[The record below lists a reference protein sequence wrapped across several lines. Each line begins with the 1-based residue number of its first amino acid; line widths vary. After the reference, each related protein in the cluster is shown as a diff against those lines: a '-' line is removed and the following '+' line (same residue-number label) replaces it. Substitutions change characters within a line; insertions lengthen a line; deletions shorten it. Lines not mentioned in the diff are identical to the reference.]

1 MFEKIAK
8 IGVKVGEHFAKHG
21 HTYLAVAGAA
31 GTVGTI
37 ALTVKATRQMDELSA
52 KYKETEETILTHQE
66 GHEPAEVDADLKQ
79 NKVAYVVGSIK
90 IVAPVVALGL
100 ASLGCFALSWGISSR
115 RFKVLASAYSL
126 LKLEYDKYREVV
138 REDVGEEKER
148 EYYATTQ
155 ERVVQELET
164 VQKVD
169 KFNIHGR
176 WIEESDEFA
185 RDDASYNGT
194 IVAQAKRIAD
204 DILGRDGRL
213 IMNQLFDALGMPR
226 TKEGMYMGW
235 TLGDGFDLYENHV
248 EVTDEDGTYT
258 SMYITWPTPKPLYK
272 ELELAG
278 GYSVL
283 A

>member
-148 EYYATTQ
+148 EYYTTTQ

-169 KFNIHGR
+169 KFNLHGF
-176 WIEESDEFA
+176 WLEESEEFA
-185 RDDASYNGT
+185 RDDASYNGSL
-194 IVAQAKRIAD
+194 VADARRTCD
-204 DILGRDGRL
+204 DILGRDGTLL
-213 IMNQLFDALGMPR
+213 INQVREAFRAPR
-226 TKEGMYMGW
+226 VKNGNEYGW
-235 TLGDGFDLYENHV
+235 TMSEGFDLFEHIVDV
-248 EVTDEDGTYT
+248 EDPEGTYQ
-258 SMYITWPTPKPLYK
+258 SRYISWPAPKPIYDK
-272 ELELAG
+272 VKLAG
-278 GYSVL
+278 GLYS
-283 A
+283 

>member
-1 MFEKIAK
+1 MFEKIVQIGSK
-8 IGVKVGEHFAKHG
+8 IGTHFAKHG

-52 KYKETEETILTHQE
+52 KYKETEQTILDHQE
-66 GHEPAEVDADLKQ
+66 GHDPAEVDADLKQ

-169 KFNIHGR
+169 KFNLHGF
-176 WIEESDEFA
+176 WLEESEEFA
-185 RDDASYNGT
+185 RDDASYNSALT
-194 IVAQAKRIAD
+194 ANAKRKCD
-204 DILGRDGRL
+204 DIIGRDGYIL
-213 IMNQLFDALGMPR
+213 INQVREAHKAPR
-226 TKEGMYMGW
+226 IKDGNEWGW
-235 TLGDGFDLYENHV
+235 TIGDGFDLYEHLVDV
-248 EVTDEDGTYT
+248 EDPDGTYQ
-258 SMYITWPTPKPLYK
+258 SRYISWPAPKLIYDKVKLPSGLY
-272 ELELAG
+272 
-278 GYSVL
+278 S
-283 A
+283 

>member
-1 MFEKIAK
+1 MFEKIVQIGSK
-8 IGVKVGEHFAKHG
+8 IGTHFAKHG

-52 KYKETEETILTHQE
+52 KYTETEQTILDHQE
-66 GHEPAEVDADLKQ
+66 GHDPAEVDADLKQ

-169 KFNIHGR
+169 KFNLHGF
-176 WIEESDEFA
+176 WLEESEEFA
-185 RDDASYNGT
+185 RDDASYNSALT
-194 IVAQAKRIAD
+194 ANAKRKCD
-204 DILGRDGRL
+204 DIIGRDGYIL
-213 IMNQLFDALGMPR
+213 INQVREAHKAPR
-226 TKEGMYMGW
+226 IKDGNEWGW
-235 TLGDGFDLYENHV
+235 TIGDGFDLYEHLVDV
-248 EVTDEDGTYT
+248 EDPDGTYQ
-258 SMYITWPTPKPLYK
+258 SRYISWPAPKLIYDKVKLPSGLY
-272 ELELAG
+272 
-278 GYSVL
+278 S
-283 A
+283 

>member
-1 MFEKIAK
+1 MFEKIVQIGSK
-8 IGVKVGEHFAKHG
+8 IGTHFAKHG

-52 KYKETEETILTHQE
+52 KYTETEETILTHQE
-66 GHEPAEVDADLKQ
+66 GHDPAEVDADLKQ

-169 KFNIHGR
+169 KFNLHGF
-176 WIEESDEFA
+176 WLEESEEFA
-185 RDDASYNGT
+185 RDDASYNSALT
-194 IVAQAKRIAD
+194 ANAKRKCD
-204 DILGRDGRL
+204 DIIGRDGYIL
-213 IMNQLFDALGMPR
+213 INQVREAHKAPR
-226 TKEGMYMGW
+226 IKDGNEWGW
-235 TLGDGFDLYENHV
+235 TIGDGFDLYEHLVDV
-248 EVTDEDGTYT
+248 EDPDGTYQ
-258 SMYITWPTPKPLYK
+258 SRYISWPAPKLIYDKVKLPSGLY
-272 ELELAG
+272 
-278 GYSVL
+278 S
-283 A
+283 

>member
-1 MFEKIAK
+1 MFETITK
-8 IGVKVGEHFAKHG
+8 IGAKVGTHFAKHG
-21 HTYLAVAGAA
+21 HTYLAVAGAV

-52 KYKETEETILTHQE
+52 KYTETEQTILEHQE
-66 GHEPAEVDADLKQ
+66 GHDPAEVDADLKQ

-148 EYYATTQ
+148 EYYTTTQ

-169 KFNIHGR
+169 KFNLHGF
-176 WIEESDEFA
+176 WLEESEEFA
-185 RDDASYNGT
+185 RDDASYNSALT
-194 IVAQAKRIAD
+194 ANAKRKCD
-204 DILGRDGRL
+204 DIIGRDGYIL
-213 IMNQLFDALGMPR
+213 INQVREAHKAPR
-226 TKEGMYMGW
+226 IKDGNEWGW
-235 TLGDGFDLYENHV
+235 TIGDGFDLYEHLVDV
-248 EVTDEDGTYT
+248 EDPDGTYQ
-258 SMYITWPTPKPLYK
+258 SRYISWPAPKLIYDKVKLPSGLY
-272 ELELAG
+272 
-278 GYSVL
+278 S
-283 A
+283 

>member
-1 MFEKIAK
+1 MFEKIVQIGSK
-8 IGVKVGEHFAKHG
+8 IGTHFAKHG

-148 EYYATTQ
+148 EYYTTTQ

-169 KFNIHGR
+169 KFNLHGF
-176 WIEESDEFA
+176 WLEESEEFA
-185 RDDASYNGT
+185 RDDASYNSALT
-194 IVAQAKRIAD
+194 ANAKRKCD
-204 DILGRDGRL
+204 DIIGRDGYIL
-213 IMNQLFDALGMPR
+213 INQVREAHKAPR
-226 TKEGMYMGW
+226 IKDGNEWGW
-235 TLGDGFDLYENHV
+235 TIGDGFDLYEHLVDV
-248 EVTDEDGTYT
+248 EDPDGTYQ
-258 SMYITWPTPKPLYK
+258 SRYISWPAPKLIYDKVKLPSGLY
-272 ELELAG
+272 
-278 GYSVL
+278 S
-283 A
+283 

>member
-155 ERVVQELET
+155 ERVFEELET

-169 KFNIHGR
+169 KFNLHGF
-176 WIEESDEFA
+176 WIEESEEFA
-185 RDDASYNGT
+185 RDDASYNSSL
-194 IVAQAKRIAD
+194 VADARRTCD
-204 DILGRDGRL
+204 DILGRDGTLL
-213 IMNQLFDALGMPR
+213 INQVREAFRAPR
-226 TKEGMYMGW
+226 VKNGNEYGW
-235 TLGDGFDLYENHV
+235 TMSDGFDLFEHIVDV
-248 EVTDEDGTYT
+248 EDQDGTYQ
-258 SMYITWPTPKPLYK
+258 SRYISWPAPKPIYDK
-272 ELELAG
+272 VKLAG
-278 GYSVL
+278 GLYS
-283 A
+283 

>member
-52 KYKETEETILTHQE
+52 KYTETEQTILEHQE

-169 KFNIHGR
+169 KFNLHGF
-176 WIEESDEFA
+176 WLEESEEFA
-185 RDDASYNGT
+185 RDDASYNS
-194 IVAQAKRIAD
+194 ALSANAKRTCD
-204 DILGRDGRL
+204 DIIGRDGYIL
-213 IMNQLFDALGMPR
+213 INQVRDAHKAPR
-226 TKEGMYMGW
+226 IKNGNEWGW
-235 TLGDGFDLYENHV
+235 TIGDGFDLYEHIIDV
-248 EVTDEDGTYT
+248 EDEDGTYQ
-258 SMYITWPTPKPLYK
+258 SRYISWPAPKPIYDKVNLPGGLY
-272 ELELAG
+272 A
-278 GYSVL
+278 
-283 A
+283 

>member
-1 MFEKIAK
+1 MFEKIVK

-148 EYYATTQ
+148 EYYTTTQ

-169 KFNIHGR
+169 KFNLHGF
-176 WIEESDEFA
+176 WLEESEEFA
-185 RDDASYNGT
+185 RDDASYNGSL
-194 IVAQAKRIAD
+194 VADARRTCD
-204 DILGRDGRL
+204 DILGRDGTL
-213 IMNQLFDALGMPR
+213 LLNQVRDAFRAPR
-226 TKEGMYMGW
+226 VKDGNSMGW
-235 TLGDGFDLYENHV
+235 TISDGFDLYEHIVDV
-248 EVTDEDGTYT
+248 EDPEGTYQ
-258 SMYITWPTPKPLYK
+258 SRYISWPAPKPIYDKVKLPGGLY
-272 ELELAG
+272 
-278 GYSVL
+278 S
-283 A
+283 

>member
-52 KYKETEETILTHQE
+52 KYTETEQTILEHQE

-148 EYYATTQ
+148 EYYTTTQ

-169 KFNIHGR
+169 KFNLHGF
-176 WIEESDEFA
+176 WLEESEEFA
-185 RDDASYNGT
+185 RDDASYNSALT
-194 IVAQAKRIAD
+194 ANAKRKCD
-204 DILGRDGRL
+204 DIIGRDGYIL
-213 IMNQLFDALGMPR
+213 INQVREAHKAPR
-226 TKEGMYMGW
+226 IKDGNEWGW
-235 TLGDGFDLYENHV
+235 TIGDGFDLYEHLVDV
-248 EVTDEDGTYT
+248 EDPDGTYQ
-258 SMYITWPTPKPLYK
+258 SRYISWPAPKLIYDKVKLPSGLY
-272 ELELAG
+272 
-278 GYSVL
+278 S
-283 A
+283 

>member
-1 MFEKIAK
+1 MFEKIVQIGSK
-8 IGVKVGEHFAKHG
+8 IGTHFAKHG

-52 KYKETEETILTHQE
+52 KYTETEQTILTHQE
-66 GHEPAEVDADLKQ
+66 GHDPAEVDADLKQ

-148 EYYATTQ
+148 EYYAETHSRIA
-155 ERVVQELET
+155 EDLET
-164 VQKVD
+164 VQKID
-169 KFNIHGR
+169 KFSIHGR
-176 WIEESDEFA
+176 WVEESEQFA
-185 RDDASYNGT
+185 RDDASYNSSIVASARRQLDHLMGLKGT
-194 IVAQAKRIAD
+194 IV
-204 DILGRDGRL
+204 L
-213 IMNQLFDALGMPR
+213 NQVLDALDMPR
-226 TKEGMYMGW
+226 VKGGTELGW
-235 TLGDGFDLYENHV
+235 TYGDGFDLYEKIVDV
-248 EVTDEDGTYT
+248 EDPDGTYQ
-258 SMYITWPTPKPLYK
+258 SIYISWPAPKPVYETI
-272 ELELAG
+272 ELEG
-278 GYSVL
+278 RYSVI
-283 A
+283 

>member
-1 MFEKIAK
+1 MFEKIVQIGSK
-8 IGVKVGEHFAKHG
+8 IGTHFAKHG

-52 KYKETEETILTHQE
+52 KYTETEQTILEHQE

-169 KFNIHGR
+169 KFNLHGF
-176 WIEESDEFA
+176 WLEESEEFA
-185 RDDASYNGT
+185 RDDASYNS
-194 IVAQAKRIAD
+194 ALAANAKRTCD
-204 DILGRDGRL
+204 DIIGRDGYIL
-213 IMNQLFDALGMPR
+213 VNQVRDAFKAPR
-226 TKEGMYMGW
+226 IKDGNSMGW
-235 TLGDGFDLYENHV
+235 TYGDRFDIFEHIV
-248 EVTDEDGTYT
+248 DVTDEEGTYQ
-258 SMYITWPTPKPLYK
+258 SRYISWPAPKPIYDKVNLPGGLY
-272 ELELAG
+272 
-278 GYSVL
+278 S
-283 A
+283 

>member
-1 MFEKIAK
+1 MFETITK
-8 IGVKVGEHFAKHG
+8 IGAKVGTHFAKHG
-21 HTYLAVAGAA
+21 HTYVAVAGAV

-52 KYKETEETILTHQE
+52 KYTETEQTILEHQE
-66 GHEPAEVDADLKQ
+66 GHDPAEVDADLKQ

-148 EYYATTQ
+148 EYYTTTQ

-169 KFNIHGR
+169 KFNLHGF
-176 WIEESDEFA
+176 WLEESEEFA
-185 RDDASYNGT
+185 RDDASYNSALT
-194 IVAQAKRIAD
+194 ANAKRKCD
-204 DILGRDGRL
+204 DIIGRDGYIL
-213 IMNQLFDALGMPR
+213 INQVREAHKAPR
-226 TKEGMYMGW
+226 IKDGNEWGW
-235 TLGDGFDLYENHV
+235 TIGDGFDLYEHLVDV
-248 EVTDEDGTYT
+248 EDPDGTYQ
-258 SMYITWPTPKPLYK
+258 SRYISWPAPKLIYDKVKLPSGLY
-272 ELELAG
+272 
-278 GYSVL
+278 S
-283 A
+283 

>member
-155 ERVVQELET
+155 ERVFEELET

-169 KFNIHGR
+169 KFNLHGF
-176 WIEESDEFA
+176 WIEESEEFA
-185 RDDASYNGT
+185 RDDASYTSALTAN
-194 IVAQAKRIAD
+194 AKRTCD
-204 DILGRDGRL
+204 DIIGRDGYIL
-213 IMNQLFDALGMPR
+213 INQVRDAHKAPR
-226 TKEGMYMGW
+226 IKNGNEWGW
-235 TLGDGFDLYENHV
+235 TIGDGFDLYEHIIDV
-248 EVTDEDGTYT
+248 EDEDGTYQ
-258 SMYITWPTPKPLYK
+258 SRYISWPAPKPIYDKVNLPGGLY
-272 ELELAG
+272 A
-278 GYSVL
+278 
-283 A
+283 

>member
-1 MFEKIAK
+1 MFEKIVK
-8 IGVKVGEHFAKHG
+8 IGSKIGTHFAKHG

-52 KYKETEETILTHQE
+52 KYTETEQTILTHQE
-66 GHEPAEVDADLKQ
+66 GHNPAEVDADLKQ

-148 EYYATTQ
+148 EYYTTTQ

-169 KFNIHGR
+169 KFNLHGF
-176 WIEESDEFA
+176 WLEESEEFA
-185 RDDASYNGT
+185 RDDASYNSALT
-194 IVAQAKRIAD
+194 ANAKRKCD
-204 DILGRDGRL
+204 DIIGRDGYIL
-213 IMNQLFDALGMPR
+213 INQVREAHKAPR
-226 TKEGMYMGW
+226 IKDGNEWGW
-235 TLGDGFDLYENHV
+235 TIGDGFDLYEHLVDV
-248 EVTDEDGTYT
+248 EDPDGTYQ
-258 SMYITWPTPKPLYK
+258 SRYISWPAPKLIYDKVKLPSGLY
-272 ELELAG
+272 
-278 GYSVL
+278 S
-283 A
+283 

>member
-21 HTYLAVAGAA
+21 HTYLAVAGAT

-169 KFNIHGR
+169 KFNLHGF
-176 WIEESDEFA
+176 WLEESDEFA
-185 RDDASYNGT
+185 RDDASYNSSLT
-194 IVAQAKRIAD
+194 ANAKRTCD
-204 DILGRDGRL
+204 DIIGRDGYIL
-213 IMNQLFDALGMPR
+213 INQVRDAHKAPR
-226 TKEGMYMGW
+226 IKNGNEWGW
-235 TLGDGFDLYENHV
+235 TIGDGFDLYEHIIDV
-248 EVTDEDGTYT
+248 EDEDGTYQ
-258 SMYITWPTPKPLYK
+258 SRYISWPAPKPIYDKVNLPGGLY
-272 ELELAG
+272 A
-278 GYSVL
+278 
-283 A
+283 

>member
-66 GHEPAEVDADLKQ
+66 GHEPVEVDADLKQ

-169 KFNIHGR
+169 KFNLHGF
-176 WIEESDEFA
+176 WIEESEEFA
-185 RDDASYNGT
+185 RDDASYNSSL
-194 IVAQAKRIAD
+194 VADARRTCD
-204 DILGRDGRL
+204 DILGRDGTL
-213 IMNQLFDALGMPR
+213 LLNQVRDAFRAPR
-226 TKEGMYMGW
+226 VKDGNSMGW
-235 TLGDGFDLYENHV
+235 TMTDGFDLYEHIVDV
-248 EVTDEDGTYT
+248 EDPEGVYQ
-258 SMYITWPTPKPLYK
+258 SRYISWPAPKPIYDKVKLPGGLY
-272 ELELAG
+272 A
-278 GYSVL
+278 
-283 A
+283 

>member
-1 MFEKIAK
+1 MFETITK
-8 IGVKVGEHFAKHG
+8 IGAKVGTHFAKHG
-21 HTYLAVAGAA
+21 HTYVAVAGAV

-52 KYKETEETILTHQE
+52 KYTETEQTILEHQE
-66 GHEPAEVDADLKQ
+66 GHDPAEVDADLKQ

-138 REDVGEEKER
+138 REAVGEEKER
-148 EYYATTQ
+148 EYYTTTQ

-169 KFNIHGR
+169 KFNLHGF
-176 WIEESDEFA
+176 WLEESEEFA
-185 RDDASYNGT
+185 RDDASYNSALT
-194 IVAQAKRIAD
+194 ANAKRKCD
-204 DILGRDGRL
+204 DIIGRDGYIL
-213 IMNQLFDALGMPR
+213 INQVREAHKAPR
-226 TKEGMYMGW
+226 IKDGNEWGW
-235 TLGDGFDLYENHV
+235 TIGDGFDLYEHLVDV
-248 EVTDEDGTYT
+248 EDPDGTYQ
-258 SMYITWPTPKPLYK
+258 SRYISWPAPKLIYDKVKLPSGLY
-272 ELELAG
+272 
-278 GYSVL
+278 S
-283 A
+283 

>member
-1 MFEKIAK
+1 MFEKIIK
-8 IGVKVGEHFAKHG
+8 IGAKVGTHFAKHG

-169 KFNIHGR
+169 KFNLHGF
-176 WIEESDEFA
+176 WLEESEEFA
-185 RDDASYNGT
+185 RDDASYNSALT
-194 IVAQAKRIAD
+194 ANAKRKCD
-204 DILGRDGRL
+204 DIIGRDGYIL
-213 IMNQLFDALGMPR
+213 INQVREAHKAPR
-226 TKEGMYMGW
+226 IKDGNEWGW
-235 TLGDGFDLYENHV
+235 TIGDGFDLYEHLVDV
-248 EVTDEDGTYT
+248 EDPDGTYQ
-258 SMYITWPTPKPLYK
+258 SRYISWPAPKLIYDKVKLPSGLY
-272 ELELAG
+272 
-278 GYSVL
+278 S
-283 A
+283 